1 MTDLTSS
8 CPYADNIISRFPED
22 LFASENSKEYLQRV
36 VQGACVAS
44 SKNVII
50 TGLCRNIMPVL
61 KHTVARLRK
70 TGEIFNDYRILIYEN
85 DSDDGTTQA
94 LRKYFETDTKTTLAQ
109 ETTGARM
116 FEKTRELDR
125 PRYLAGLRNI
135 SFEGVRLLNKF
146 FPADYILIVDL
157 DLEGGW
163 SYDGICHSFSYD
175 NWSAMTANGLEYVDA
190 TYVGTDGTTFSE
202 YKPLFYDTWA
212 WRDIDSKMNDVPV
225 SAEVNEFSFNRGE
238 SPVEVNSNFN
248 GLGIYKYDEAIDCK
262 FDAIM
267 TDSGSVVNEW
277 AYFHNEMKKRG
288 SRIFMN
294 PSMIAL
300 YTPTIYSGKY

>member
-1 MTDLTSS
+1 MNTKNFLH
-8 CPYADNIISRFPED
+8 SRFPEE
-22 LFASENSKEYLQRV
+22 LFAAENSNDYLRRV
-36 VQGACVAS
+36 AQGASIAS

-70 TGEIFNDYRILIYEN
+70 TGELFNDYRILIYEN
-85 DSDDGTTQA
+85 DSSDGTSEA
-94 LRKYFETDTKTTLAQ
+94 LRKYFQKDNKTTVVQ
-109 ETTGARM
+109 EITGAPM
-116 FEKTRELDR
+116 FGKTRELNR
-125 PRYLAGLRNI
+125 PKYLAGLRNI

-146 FPADYILIVDL
+146 FPADYIIVVDL

-163 SYDGICHSFSYD
+163 SYDGIRHSFSYD
-175 NWSAMTANGLEYVDA
+175 DWSGITANGLEYVDA
-190 TYVGTDGTTFSE
+190 TYVGTDGTAFSE

-212 WRDIDSKMNDVPV
+212 WRDIDSKMEDVPESGV
-225 SAEVNEFSFNRGE
+225 VNEFAFSRGE
-238 SPVEVNSNFN
+238 NLIEVNSNFN
-248 GLGIYKYDEAIDCK
+248 GLGIYKYEEAVYCK
-262 FDAIM
+262 FDAIS
-267 TDSGSVVNEW
+267 TDSGQVVNEW

>member
-1 MTDLTSS
+1 MNPKDFL
-8 CPYADNIISRFPED
+8 YSRFPEE
-22 LFASENSKEYLQRV
+22 LFAAENSNEYLRRV
-36 VQGACVAS
+36 AQGASIAS

-61 KHTVARLRK
+61 KYTVARLRK
-70 TGEIFNDYRILIYEN
+70 TGELFNDYRVLIYEN
-85 DSDDGTTQA
+85 DSNDGTSQA
-94 LRKYFETDTKTTLAQ
+94 LKKYFQNDNKTTLAQ
-109 ETTGARM
+109 ETTGVPM
-116 FEKTRELDR
+116 FGKTRELDR

-146 FPADYILIVDL
+146 FPTDYIIVVDL

-212 WRDIDSKMNDVPV
+212 WRDIDTKMTEVPD
-225 SAEVNEFSFNRGE
+225 SAEVNELRFNRGDE
-238 SPVEVNSNFN
+238 IVEVNSNFN
-248 GLGIYKYDEAIDCK
+248 GLGIYEYEEAIDCK
-262 FDAIM
+262 FDAIP
-267 TDSGSVVNEW
+267 TDSGDVVNEW

>member
-1 MTDLTSS
+1 MNTKDFL
-8 CPYADNIISRFPED
+8 YSRFPEE
-22 LFASENSKEYLQRV
+22 LFAAENSNDYLRRV
-36 VQGACVAS
+36 AQGASIAS

-61 KHTVARLRK
+61 KHAVARLRK
-70 TGEIFNDYRILIYEN
+70 TGELFNDYRILIYEN
-85 DSDDGTTQA
+85 DSSDGTSEA
-94 LRKYFETDTKTTLAQ
+94 LRKYFQKDNKTTVVQ
-109 ETTGARM
+109 EITGAPM
-116 FEKTRELDR
+116 FGKTRELNR

-146 FPADYILIVDL
+146 FPVDYIIVVDL

-163 SYDGICHSFSYD
+163 SYDGICHSFSYN
-175 NWSAMTANGLEYVDA
+175 NWSAITANGLEYVDA

-212 WRDIDSKMNDVPV
+212 WRCIDTKMTEVPE
-225 SAEVNEFSFNRGE
+225 SAEINELRFNRGDE
-238 SPVEVNSNFN
+238 IVEVNSNFN
-248 GLGIYKYDEAIDCK
+248 GLGIYKYEEAIDCK
-262 FDAIM
+262 FDAIP
-267 TDSGSVVNEW
+267 TESGDVVNEW

-288 SRIFMN
+288 SKIFMN
-294 PSMIAL
+294 PSMITL